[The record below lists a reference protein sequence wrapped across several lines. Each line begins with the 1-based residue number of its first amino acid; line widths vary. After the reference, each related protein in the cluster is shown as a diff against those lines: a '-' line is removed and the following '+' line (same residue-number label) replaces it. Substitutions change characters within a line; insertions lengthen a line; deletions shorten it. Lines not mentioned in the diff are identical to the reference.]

1 MPGRLWC
8 AEYTGFE
15 AVLPIAGRGT
25 PAASRHCPSRFRV
38 RPLESTPVNG
48 HSSQM
53 IEFLDN
59 IGKSHANPRRILPD
73 SSGRFLHTQW
83 GQINPRRTRARS
95 EGVLDRYGEP
105 ITVQ

>member
-59 IGKSHANPRRILPD
+59 IIWNSLSGAQGILP
-73 SSGRFLHTQW
+73 L
-83 GQINPRRTRARS
+83 P
-95 EGVLDRYGEP
+95 
-105 ITVQ
+105 